1 MRTAAVTT
9 ETTTPPTTGAATA
22 ATTVTAATAATTVT
36 AATAATATLVPAQR
50 RSHFFFGRTLP
61 ISLVID
67 TFIEKF
73 TSTKWQKVI
82 LPERQF

>member
-9 ETTTPPTTGAATA
+9 ETTTPPTTG
-22 ATTVTAATAATTVT
+22 

-73 TSTKWQKVI
+73 TSIKWQKVI

>member
-9 ETTTPPTTGAATA
+9 ETTTPPTTE
-22 ATTVTAATAATTVT
+22 TTTPPTTG
-36 AATAATATLVPAQR
+36 AATATLVPAQR

-73 TSTKWQKVI
+73 TSIKWQKVI